1 MTDMEQTRLKSKIA
15 PSMMCADL
23 MNLEHQL
30 CAMRDAG
37 VEYLHVDVMDGV
49 FVPNYTL
56 GVDFCKRLHNA
67 SPIPLDIHLMI
78 ADPEAKIAWFPICEC
93 DYVSVHYEAGY
104 HIARSLQTIRDLGGK
119 PMLALN
125 PGTPA
130 DVVRYLTDELDGVLV
145 MAVNPGFAGQ
155 KYIPATT
162 EKIREVR
169 RILDEAGREDAEI
182 EVDGNV
188 SLPNARIMRA
198 AGADLFVA
206 GTSSVFLKD
215 GRIAQH
221 LAELR
226 EACR

>member
-1 MTDMEQTRLKSKIA
+1 MALILASQSPRRKVLLGFITTNFTVDE
-15 PSMMCADL
+15 P
-23 MNLEHQL
+23 
-30 CAMRDAG
+30 RD
-37 VEYLHVDVMDGV
+37 EEKVD
-49 FVPNYTL
+49 
-56 GVDFCKRLHNA
+56 
-67 SPIPLDIHLMI
+67 
-78 ADPEAKIAWFPICEC
+78 
-93 DYVSVHYEAGY
+93 
-104 HIARSLQTIRDLGGK
+104 
-119 PMLALN
+119 

-130 DVVRYLTDELDGVLV
+130 DAIRCLTDELDGVLV

-155 KYIPATT
+155 KYIPSTT
-162 EKIREVR
+162 GKIREVR

-188 SLPNARIMRA
+188 SLPNARIMRK
-198 AGADLFVA
+198 AGADIFVA

>member
-1 MTDMEQTRLKSKIA
+1 MVSTTDSAASATITPLKPSATMAAWRTARLSCRPGKGITPSSQGA
-15 PSMMCADL
+15 P
-23 MNLEHQL
+23 
-30 CAMRDAG
+30 
-37 VEYLHVDVMDGV
+37 
-49 FVPNYTL
+49 
-56 GVDFCKRLHNA
+56 
-67 SPIPLDIHLMI
+67 
-78 ADPEAKIAWFPICEC
+78 
-93 DYVSVHYEAGY
+93 
-104 HIARSLQTIRDLGGK
+104 
-119 PMLALN
+119 
-125 PGTPA
+125 
-130 DVVRYLTDELDGVLV
+130 VLL

-155 KYIPATT
+155 KYIPSTT
-162 EKIREVR
+162 GKIREVR